1 MRYFLILAFALVVSA
16 LVSNEAVAEPEVY
29 MVEIT
34 PNTVDNQQDEDV
46 SFSSDCSVCN
56 GEGMTYFYWNSSI
69 DGVLASGSENHN
81 IMISS
86 STFSVGEHTVT
97 FQVRDNNS
105 EWSSDSSSSRAN
117 LSVSGRDGGGGD
129 SDIDVNFGI
138 EPPTLHIGETATFR
152 ACTEMYPEPQPCVND
167 PDADLDFY
175 WEVLWNDEGSWSYI
189 GNSEIFTF
197 NDLQEG
203 THTVKLS
210 ITYDG
215 DTVNETQQMIVL
227 PPIPQVVIDFT
238 SGDSIK
244 EGDILEIT
252 AQCLDNNQDE
262 IECDYYWDI
271 YDNDGNPDLLF
282 RLSGS
287 PITLTNLT
295 NSQGSYEIVFR
306 SQDSESGIYSSY
318 YQAIVNVLPPNQ
330 SPTASI
336 LISPESLGGL
346 TPQYYWTSVLTF
358 SSSSNDPD
366 GNIVAYKWYYDGVL
380 TSEDSQFSLTFT
392 SADIGLHQI
401 KLEVQ
406 DNDGVWSSQT
416 ATGFKLKDNN
426 GPMCEWYPEEN
437 NGTYL
442 LISDCEDPDEEGF
455 IVEYFWTAYANI
467 DGDNV
472 IIFNATGR
480 NLTFTPTFS
489 SDYVFTLVA
498 TDNGGLSSS
507 AAGHSID
514 VKLDLPKNFIVSFGS
529 KEIDVGDFFHIDFSE
544 TTGEYSHFKVKVINP
559 NGTSREFEVTD
570 VSSNFTIG
578 FNEAG
583 TYPIDVQVV
592 WKDGTDRGLD
602 DFYGPTVTVGSRDDS
617 STGDSNQSVDI
628 TEDSDEL
635 SSLSLLV
642 STLILSLIAV
652 SRRQR

>member
-117 LSVSGRDGGGGD
+117 LTVSGRDGGGGD

-336 LISPESLGGL
+336 VISPDSLGGL
-346 TPQYYWTSVLTF
+346 TPQYYQFSSLIFT
-358 SSSSNDPD
+358 SSSSDPD
-366 GNIVAYKWYYDGVL
+366 GNLVAFKWYFNNEVI
-380 TSEDSQFSLTFT
+380 SEQNQFTRAFNET
-392 SADIGLHQI
+392 GIYQM

-406 DNDGVWSSQT
+406 DDDGIWSSQT
-416 ATGFKLKDNN
+416 ATNFKIIPNTAPSVDFIYSHEDSVYTFNSSVSDSEGSVTSYAWSINGESYSSEDNITWIAN
-426 GPMCEWYPEEN
+426 KT
-437 NGTYL
+437 GTYTVTL
-442 LISDCEDPDEEGF
+442 TVSDDGGMKSSISKDIDVKITEMKNFVAYFSTKLIDVGGTFEMDFSKTTGE
-455 IVEYFWTAYANI
+455 VEYFDIKILY
-467 DGDNV
+467 
-472 IIFNATGR
+472 
-480 NLTFTPTFS
+480 
-489 SDYVFTLVA
+489 
-498 TDNGGLSSS
+498 
-507 AAGHSID
+507 
-514 VKLDLPKNFIVSFGS
+514 
-529 KEIDVGDFFHIDFSE
+529 
-544 TTGEYSHFKVKVINP
+544 P
-559 NGTSREFEVTD
+559 NGTTVNHKVTD
-570 VSSNFTIG
+570 QTVNFSIT
-578 FNEAG
+578 FDKAG
-583 TYPIDVQVV
+583 TYPIDIIVV
-592 WKDGTDRGLD
+592 WKDGIDRGLD
-602 DFYGPTVTVGSRDDS
+602 DFYGPTVEVGSDREDGDTDGSSSSPDS
-617 STGDSNQSVDI
+617 ES
-628 TEDSDEL
+628 SDEL
-635 SSLSLLV
+635 PSLSLLV
-642 STLILSLIAV
+642 SALILSLIAV